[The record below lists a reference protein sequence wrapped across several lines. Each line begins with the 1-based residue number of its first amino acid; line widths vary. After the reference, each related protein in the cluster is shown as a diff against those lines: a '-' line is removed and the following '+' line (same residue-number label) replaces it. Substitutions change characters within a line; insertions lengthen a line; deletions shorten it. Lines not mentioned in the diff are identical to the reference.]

1 MEDTLKENRRK
12 LLLKH
17 FVQGKPRTDVRVTT
31 VYATEEDRIQ
41 VEDINNATKSEILE
55 RAEEKI
61 NLVSDEDIKD
71 VLQNKMNELKRK
83 QSSLKKVVLLFFFYE
98 VCEELNQ
105 VVDNEQEI
113 LFVEDQDNDT
123 FNWACSGKVSVSNM
137 VTVHFN
143 NSNYTFSI
151 KCKLGTKLIKAQCK

>member
-1 MEDTLKENRRK
+1 MDDTLKENRRK

-17 FVQGKPRTDVRVTT
+17 FVHRKPRTDVRVTT
-31 VYATEEDRIQ
+31 VYTTEEDRIQ
-41 VEDINNATKSEILE
+41 GEDINNATKSEIRE

-83 QSSLKKVVLLFFFYE
+83 QSSLKKEVPLSFFYE
-98 VCEELNQ
+98 VCEELNR

-123 FNWACSGKVSVSNM
+123 FN
-137 VTVHFN
+137 
-143 NSNYTFSI
+143 
-151 KCKLGTKLIKAQCK
+151 

>member
-1 MEDTLKENRRK
+1 MYT
-12 LLLKH
+12 
-17 FVQGKPRTDVRVTT
+17 
-31 VYATEEDRIQ
+31 TEEDRIQ
-41 VEDINNATKSEILE
+41 GEDINNATKSDILE

-61 NLVSDEDIKD
+61 NLLSDEDIKD

-83 QSSLKKVVLLFFFYE
+83 QSSLKKEVLLSFFYE

-123 FNWACSGKVSVSNM
+123 FTWACSGKVSMSNM

-151 KCKLGTKLIKAQCK
+151 KYKLGTKLV

>member
-1 MEDTLKENRRK
+1 MYT
-12 LLLKH
+12 
-17 FVQGKPRTDVRVTT
+17 
-31 VYATEEDRIQ
+31 TEEDRIQ
-41 VEDINNATKSEILE
+41 GEYITNATKSEILE

-61 NLVSDEDIKD
+61 NLASDEDIKD
-71 VLQNKMNELKRK
+71 VLQNKMNELNKK
-83 QSSLKKVVLLFFFYE
+83 QSSWKKEVLLPFFYE

-113 LFVEDQDNDT
+113 LFVVDQDNDT

>member
-1 MEDTLKENRRK
+1 MYT
-12 LLLKH
+12 
-17 FVQGKPRTDVRVTT
+17 
-31 VYATEEDRIQ
+31 TEEDRIQ
-41 VEDINNATKSEILE
+41 GEDITNATKSEILE

-61 NLVSDEDIKD
+61 NLESDEDIKD
-71 VLQNKMNELKRK
+71 VLQNKMNELNKK
-83 QSSLKKVVLLFFFYE
+83 QSSWKKEVLLPFFYE
-98 VCEELNQ
+98 VCEALNQ

-113 LFVEDQDNDT
+113 LLVEDQDNDT

-151 KCKLGTKLIKAQCK
+151 KCKLGTKLIKA

>member
-1 MEDTLKENRRK
+1 M
-12 LLLKH
+12 
-17 FVQGKPRTDVRVTT
+17 QGKPRTDVRVTT
-31 VYATEEDRIQ
+31 VYTTKEDRIQ
-41 VEDINNATKSEILE
+41 GEDINNATKSEIRE

-61 NLVSDEDIKD
+61 NLLSDEDIKD

-83 QSSLKKVVLLFFFYE
+83 QSSLTKEVLLSFFYE

-123 FNWACSGKVSVSNM
+123 F
-137 VTVHFN
+137 T
-143 NSNYTFSI
+143 
-151 KCKLGTKLIKAQCK
+151 